1 MNFMKDHFK
10 KNGTMDP
17 ERINLSHIQEVT
29 YWSKKFNITPG
40 QLMEAVEGSGS
51 SLVRVIE
58 DYLKTKGLINL

>member
-1 MNFMKDHFK
+1 MKDPLK
-10 KNGTMDP
+10 QNGTDP

-29 YWSKKFNITPG
+29 YWSKKYNITPG

-58 DYLKTKGLINL
+58 DYLKTKGLISL